1 MYENRL
7 FLIEEWHVNEYIF
20 RIMGLEN
27 KIEKNKSL
35 SKKLK
40 ALAAVCLFFSFC
52 YCYGSASI
60 KNVDRSEG
68 IATNVVWIV
77 SIIALVGIFLKDSQ
91 CIKTNKATKF
101 DIYRLEV
108 EELNTKKEVARITG
122 NGLPDYMYDKQI
134 DAPDGTITL
143 PIAYYGVL
151 VGIDIM
157 IRIWLLINHGI

>member
-52 YCYGSASI
+52 YCYGSANI
-60 KNVDRSEG
+60 KNLDRSEG

-151 VGIDIM
+151 VGIDII

>member
-1 MYENRL
+1 M
-7 FLIEEWHVNEYIF
+7 NEYVF

-52 YCYGSASI
+52 YCYGSANI
-60 KNVDRSEG
+60 KNLDRSEG

-134 DAPDGTITL
+134 EAPNGTISL
-143 PIAYYGVL
+143 PVVYYGML
-151 VGIDIM
+151 IGIDITQTSHT
-157 IRIWLLINHGI
+157 NKVC

>member
-1 MYENRL
+1 MFENSL

-60 KNVDRSEG
+60 KNLDRSEG

-101 DIYRLEV
+101 DI
-108 EELNTKKEVARITG
+108 
-122 NGLPDYMYDKQI
+122 
-134 DAPDGTITL
+134 
-143 PIAYYGVL
+143 
-151 VGIDIM
+151 
-157 IRIWLLINHGI
+157 